1 MIRHVAEVSF
11 YELLLAND
19 ESSKKAVGPRGV
31 KRGLSYEDAI
41 EDQLTVSSAETTSED
56 TTPVHE
62 HLKQLSEIID
72 TIEGSRPDLIGP
84 VNLLNLFGPPSGS
97 KSKDGRKKAT

>member
-31 KRGLSYEDAI
+31 KRGLSSEDAI
-41 EDQLTVSSAETTSED
+41 EDQLTVSSAETK
-56 TTPVHE
+56 P
-62 HLKQLSEIID
+62 
-72 TIEGSRPDLIGP
+72 
-84 VNLLNLFGPPSGS
+84 
-97 KSKDGRKKAT
+97 KDIST